1 MVDPLSAEGRAAIGT
16 DGLVVVCL
24 STDAPCRRVGAE
36 FAAAGAHAANARF
49 TRSFLGVSGEPMNFE
64 ITVVPPAPTPA
75 RTTKQ
80 SQ

>member
-36 FAAAGAHAANARF
+36 FAAAGAHAANVIF

-75 RTTKQ
+75 RTTEQ